1 MPMREELYIPLGHPL
16 RRAPIVVVW
25 PSLDADLVIAIAFA
39 AIGLTISIG
48 LMLNCPLAADPSM
61 ALVALS

>member
-16 RRAPIVVVW
+16 RRASGAAAWPIM
-25 PSLDADLVIAIAFA
+25 DADLVCVIAFA

-48 LMLNCPLAADPSM
+48 LMLDCPLAADLSI
-61 ALVALS
+61 ALAALS

>member
-16 RRAPIVVVW
+16 HRDSGAAARRNM
-25 PSLDADLVIAIAFA
+25 DTELVCVIAFA

-48 LMLNCPLAADPSM
+48 LMLDCPLPADLGM
-61 ALVALS
+61 ALAALS